1 MKAFLVH
8 FVFNSVTMSLA
19 STPVAAP
26 TLVCLVTVNGEQFAQ
41 AIQTYTEADLYK
53 QLSYVCHILDTQCS
67 LEKIEVC
74 VRIQVEKA
82 ITKIRHAFEAAA
94 SIARS
99 IRDRCAYGWVQLTDI
114 AM

>member
-1 MKAFLVH
+1 
-8 FVFNSVTMSLA
+8 MSLA

-41 AIQTYTEADLYK
+41 AIQT
-53 QLSYVCHILDTQCS
+53 
-67 LEKIEVC
+67 IEVC